1 MMDPKFEASVK
12 ENDDLEQ
19 EVKGVLV
26 VVEDLELRLQNSQ
39 EMNKVLQEELKA
51 LKHNLEES
59 SALAEARATTIAKL
73 QQEKDTIS
81 TDSEKLLADLTTS
94 DTERAEAARE
104 IQRLMQELDDW
115 KKIKLGCDDMIK
127 VLQGSLED
135 SRKQSESNELK
146 LKSAIDEQRHR
157 AMQLENTLNQRD
169 RELLEARAANEDLR
183 LKNEQLNGQVAT
195 QHQILEN
202 FKKTQSAVR
211 EMIRSRGTNAKA
223 GS

>member
-146 LKSAIDEQRHR
+146 LKSGIDEQRHR

>member
-169 RELLEARAANEDLR
+169 RELLEARAAIEDLR

>member
-1 MMDPKFEASVK
+1 MDMRFKASVK
-12 ENDDLEQ
+12 ENDELEQ

-59 SALAEARATTIAKL
+59 SALAEARASTITKL

-81 TDSEKLLADLTTS
+81 SDSEKLLADLTTS

-146 LKSAIDEQRHR
+146 LKSGIDEQRHR

>member
-59 SALAEARATTIAKL
+59 SALAEGRASTIAKL

-127 VLQGSLED
+127 GLQGSLED

-169 RELLEARAANEDLR
+169 RELLEARAAIEDLR

>member
-127 VLQGSLED
+127 GLQVSLED

-169 RELLEARAANEDLR
+169 RELLEARAAIEDLR